1 MGIPGYD
8 INVGA
13 CRGVLSVVQADSE
26 AIGTAR
32 SALSGAVDAAMAASR
47 SQQIG
52 GALIELWNNV
62 LVVQCEAVATRVE
75 NAVNGVG
82 AAVNAYVEGD
92 AAMADNARAQATQMP
107 SLTIDDAKE

>member
-1 MGIPGYD
+1 MAIPGYD

-13 CRGVLSVVQADSE
+13 CRSILSTVQADSE

-32 SALSGAVDAAMAASR
+32 AKLSSAVDAAMSASR

-52 GALIELWNNV
+52 GAMIELWNNV
-62 LVVQCEAVATRVE
+62 LVIQCEAAATRVE

-92 AAMADNARAQATQMP
+92 AAMADTARAQATQMP
-107 SLTIDDAKE
+107 SLAIDDAKE